1 MPPTWQ
7 VVLRDQSGKVV
18 ATFDQWLEFAI
29 ERVVNDMGSYGL
41 HLDGD
46 DSRVALFN
54 DDSQLEFWWTDPENS
69 IAWRKEFEAFHEDY
83 DRWTD
88 AAGTRHFLS
97 MGRGYNCLLDR
108 TVNNSKA
115 STLGAAKDGAAE
127 AVLKEYVEEQ
137 VGPLAGARNRFGF
150 SVAMDAGTGGPVDI
164 QRAYRN
170 LLTICQDIAAIG
182 GGDFQIV
189 GTHASQAGPASF
201 ELRWYLGQLGT
212 DRRASVIFSE
222 GFGNM
227 QEPRLQVRR
236 SHVRNAALV
245 AAYGEGVA
253 RYTIWRTDA
262 ASIALTPW
270 GRREVL
276 VDAREVTDGNVA
288 AVADKGDT
296 ALAENVQT
304 VSFDFVAVQSPGC
317 LYGRD
322 YFLGDLVTARYMG
335 VDYDRKVQRVSIQS
349 GRNGVSVAV
358 QTVAVE

>member
-46 DSRVALFN
+46 DARVALFN
-54 DDSQLEFWWTDPENS
+54 DDGQLEFWWTDPENS
-69 IAWRKEFEAFHEDY
+69 IAWRKEFEAFHEDF
-83 DRWTD
+83 DRYTD
-88 AAGTRHFLS
+88 AGGTRHFIS

-108 TVNNSKA
+108 TVNDSKA
-115 STLGAAKDGAAE
+115 GSAGSSKSGPAE
-127 AVLKEYVEEQ
+127 TVIKAYVNEQ
-137 VGPLAGARNRFGF
+137 AGPGAGARARYGL
-150 SVAMDAGTGGPVDI
+150 AIDPDLATGNVI
-164 QRAYRN
+164 SLQRSYRN
-170 LLTICQDIAAIG
+170 LLEVCQDVARIG

-201 ELRWYLGQLGT
+201 QFRWYLGQLGT
-212 DRRASVIFSE
+212 DRRGSIIFSE

-253 RYTIWRTDA
+253 RYTTWRTDPV
-262 ASIALTPW
+262 SIALSPW
-270 GRREVL
+270 ARREVL
-276 VDAREVTDGNVA
+276 VDAREVTDGRTD
-288 AVADKGDT
+288 AVDDKGDT
-296 ALAENVQT
+296 ALAENRMT
-304 VSFDFVAVQSPGC
+304 VGFDFRVVQSPGC